1 MIQELACFLLF
12 LRFAPVPSIFQI
24 CASQALRG
32 ASPLEEGQQQP
43 FSLFSRLRASEPSVN
58 EVVATQKGRREYG
71 NPENVDERLLGFEP
85 R

>member
-24 CASQALRG
+24 LALRG

-71 NPENVDERLLGFEP
+71 NPEDVDERLLGFEP